1 MFARST
7 TRRHT
12 SIALVVTLPLALA
25 CFEITGPG
33 TITFGYPV
41 QVLVADPARDKSG
54 PIDVLEM
61 VLRFDSVSGAYQVD
75 LTASPTAP
83 FSGDF
88 RININLFNIDAGSLF
103 QDVVNDYSLSSPR
116 TTITL
121 TGISPALTD
130 WTVGDRVHTNSLFGT
145 PDPPGSTLYRTS
157 VMSVPFGWLTNED
170 YVAFAT
176 GAQPAVVESAR
187 ARAAFRDD
195 TTR

>member
-12 SIALVVTLPLALA
+12 RIALVVMLPLALA
-25 CFEITGPG
+25 CFGFEITGPG
-33 TITFGYPV
+33 TITFGASYPV
-41 QVLVADPARDKSG
+41 QVLVADPARDNSG

-75 LTASPTAP
+75 LTASSTAP

-103 QDVVNDYSLSSPR
+103 QVVVNDYSLSSPR

-121 TGISPALTD
+121 TGVSPALTD

-157 VMSVPFGWLTNED
+157 VMSVPFGWLANED
-170 YVAFAT
+170 YVAFPN
-176 GAQPAVVESAR
+176 GAQPAVVEPAWLS
-187 ARAAFRDD
+187 
-195 TTR
+195 TNSP